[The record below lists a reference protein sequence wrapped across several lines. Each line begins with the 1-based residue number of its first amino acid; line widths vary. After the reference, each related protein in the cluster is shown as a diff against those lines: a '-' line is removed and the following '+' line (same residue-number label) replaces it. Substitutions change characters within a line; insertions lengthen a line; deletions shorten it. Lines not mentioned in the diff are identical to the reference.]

1 MSFPRLRL
9 LPHTYLRVRAYERR
23 RDPHMSSVDPDLHDV
38 QDDDPRGL
46 RDFAER
52 ANREASE
59 AKSELAD
66 LRRREAFRD
75 AGLDPTNPV
84 HAAVVKGY
92 DGDLD
97 GVKEFV
103 TGLGLT
109 NSAPPPVPTDEQ
121 DALNRIANIPTGD
134 GGSDP
139 NPDADGNAR
148 LKAIS
153 DQAVR
158 EKWPRYRFDQEFTAE
173 MERQRRPVQTMDIHD

>member
-1 MSFPRLRL
+1 
-9 LPHTYLRVRAYERR
+9 
-23 RDPHMSSVDPDLHDV
+23 MSSVEPDLHDV

-134 GGSDP
+134 GGQDP
-139 NPDADGNAR
+139 NPEADGNAR
-148 LKAIS
+148 LQSITN
-153 DQAVR
+153 QATR
-158 EKWPRYRFDQEFTAE
+158 ERWSQQRFNDEFTAE
-173 MERQRRPVQTMDIHD
+173 MLRQRRPVATMNIQE